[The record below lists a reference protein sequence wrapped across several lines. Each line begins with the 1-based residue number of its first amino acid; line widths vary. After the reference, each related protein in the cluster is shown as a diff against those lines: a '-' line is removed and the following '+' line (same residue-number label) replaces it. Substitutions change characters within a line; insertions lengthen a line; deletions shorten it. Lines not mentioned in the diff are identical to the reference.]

1 MSSFFFA
8 SVPVFVDVPPG
19 TREEF
24 SRPDAMSRREGGRL
38 FGVSVGRDGRGVPN
52 DARSPDAGVVAPVDR
67 RARLAEDGRLPPGL
81 DQRLTLSWNE
91 VIFPRLS
98 DDCALDAP
106 CSSPPSAPPAGAG
119 VDIRPKCKVALNNT
133 VEAQRALALRN
144 LGAFL
149 LFTPRGHRLGDA
161 AAP

>member
-1 MSSFFFA
+1 MCVTTLNISSFFFA

-52 DARSPDAGVVAPVDR
+52 DVRSPDAGVVAPVDR

-91 VIFPRLS
+91 VIFPRIG
-98 DDCALDAP
+98 DALDAP

-119 VDIRPKCKVALNNT
+119 VDIRPKCKVALNH
-133 VEAQRALALRN
+133 Q
-144 LGAFL
+144 
-149 LFTPRGHRLGDA
+149 
-161 AAP
+161 